1 MASSAKHGR
10 LTEFH
15 PGVDT
20 VDDYEDRFL
29 LYCDAN
35 GIGEGPK
42 RKAIFLT
49 SVGAM
54 TYTLLKNLVSPQK
67 PQELELKA
75 LVALLKTHYQPKII
89 VIAERFRFYKRQ
101 QRDSETITSYLADL
115 RRLAKDC
122 QFGGCLSTAL
132 RDQMV
137 CGLNTEALQQK
148 LLAEANLTLDKAV
161 EIAQAYEAATQE
173 TKVLRRN
180 PLKQTGA
187 DTAFRLNAS
196 ATGGPRQVTSPVSG
210 SRQLTGKKTRN
221 AIDVVIMVTI
231 RAVVSSVNRSVTFA
245 RQGDIQAKFAGRSAD
260 RKERELSLSRHP
272 NPPIKWKTMKW

>member
-1 MASSAKHGR
+1 MSSPESASDLTDATVATRMASSAKHGR
-10 LTEFH
+10 LTDFH

-20 VDDYEDRFL
+20 VDDYEDRVL

-49 SVGAM
+49 SVGAT

-101 QRDSETITSYLADL
+101 QRDSETIAAYLADL

-122 QFGGCLSTAL
+122 QFGGYLSTAL

-137 CGLNTEALQQK
+137 CGLHTEALQQK

-161 EIAQAYEAATQE
+161 EIAQAYEAATQ
-173 TKVLRRN
+173 
-180 PLKQTGA
+180 
-187 DTAFRLNAS
+187 D
-196 ATGGPRQVTSPVSG
+196 
-210 SRQLTGKKTRN
+210 
-221 AIDVVIMVTI
+221 
-231 RAVVSSVNRSVTFA
+231 
-245 RQGDIQAKFAGRSAD
+245 QGVA
-260 RKERELSLSRHP
+260 
-272 NPPIKWKTMKW
+272 

>member
-1 MASSAKHGR
+1 MRSPESASDLTDKTVAMRMASSAKHGR

-35 GIGEGPK
+35 GIEEGPK

-49 SVGAM
+49 SVGAT
-54 TYTLLKNLVSPQK
+54 TYTLLMNLETTRTRAQF
-67 PQELELKA
+67 LGG
-75 LVALLKTHYQPKII
+75 I
-89 VIAERFRFYKRQ
+89 VENPLPTEDHRYRRAIQVYKRQ
-101 QRDSETITSYLADL
+101 QRDSETIAAYLADL

-122 QFGGCLSTAL
+122 QFGGYLSTAL

-173 TKVLRRN
+173 TKVLRSN

-196 ATGGPRQVTSPVSG
+196 ATGGPP
-210 SRQLTGKKTRN
+210 K
-221 AIDVVIMVTI
+221 
-231 RAVVSSVNRSVTFA
+231 
-245 RQGDIQAKFAGRSAD
+245 
-260 RKERELSLSRHP
+260 
-272 NPPIKWKTMKW
+272 